1 MKILVIGESC
11 RDVFCYG
18 ESRRIDPAVPV
29 PILNILEY
37 KENAGMAKNV
47 QYNIQ
52 ALGHACDIITNNN
65 WRQITKTRYMHK
77 NTNHIY
83 LRVDENDDK
92 FVQCD
97 ITKINFSKYDIIV
110 ISDYDKGFLSK
121 KDIFNISTNHECVFM
136 DTKKELGLWCSG
148 IKYIK
153 INNFE
158 FEKAKNTINKEIEKK
173 VIVTLGEKGCKFN
186 GITYPVNRV
195 EIKDLAGAGDTFLA
209 ALVVEYSR
217 TKSIEKSV
225 VFANKCATEV
235 VQKRGV
241 STI

>member
-1 MKILVIGESC
+1 VKILVIGESC

-29 PILNILEY
+29 PILNILEC

-52 ALGHACDIITNNN
+52 ALGHACDIITNDN